1 MDYRELVLLRAAR
14 ETGVLDALVSSADT
28 PEAVAAETGV
38 TERAADV
45 TVRALADLGFLER
58 VGDGYEPTNRLLGF
72 LTTTDVRSIGSLP
85 FQLDCLERWIDLPET
100 MRTGEPPEPPEN
112 WTAHYMGSMRATDDA
127 TVRAAVTAAV
137 HAAPDAGRVLDVG
150 GGPGKFAEEF
160 ARRGFDATLLDRP
173 AVVETVEP
181 LLAASPVALVA
192 GDALDGLPGGFDL
205 VFVSRVAQA
214 LGPEEVRQL
223 LRNARD
229 ALEPGGTVVLVEY
242 LRGESAGAAIFAAHM
257 LAQTAN
263 GDVHRRAD
271 YREWLADAGFEGF
284 EVEPIPGTELHA
296 VYGSSRA
303 IE

>member
-1 MDYRELVLLRAAR
+1 MDYRELMLLRAAR

-45 TVRALADLGFLER
+45 TVRALVDLGFLAE
-58 VGDGYEPTNRLLGF
+58 VGDAYEPTNRLLGF

-85 FQLDCLERWIDLPET
+85 FRLDCLERWIDLPET

-112 WTAHYMGSMRATDDA
+112 WTAHYMGSMRSTDDA

-137 HAAPDAGRVLDVG
+137 HAAPDAERVLDVG
-150 GGPGKFAEEF
+150 GGPGTFAEEF
-160 ARRGFDATLLDRP
+160 ARRGFDVTLFDRP
-173 AVVETVEP
+173 EAIETVEG
-181 LLAASPVALVA
+181 LLAATPVDLAA
-192 GDALDGLPGGFDL
+192 GDALESLPGGDDV

-214 LGPEEVRQL
+214 LGPGEVRRL

-229 ALEPGGTVVLVEY
+229 ALAPDGTVVLVEY
-242 LRGESAGAAIFAAHM
+242 LRGESEGAAVFAAHM
-257 LAQTAN
+257 LAQTEN

-271 YREWLADAGFEGF
+271 YREWLAEAGFAD
-284 EVEPIPGTELHA
+284 VNVDAIPGTELYA
-296 VYGSSRA
+296 VYGTGRA